1 MPEEG
6 RDIQIK
12 EQGRKRKSIYQYIL
26 AGIVVALLIVL
37 GILYLYVE
45 NVTLYFSPDDELYYA
60 NVDGFDTYIRFSDGE
75 MGQYSFSYLDEERE
89 LRYTFGKATYDCTGY
104 RWKKFIPPF
113 YFSENR
119 FFSLT
124 NVQGN
129 ARPVT
134 IVLSCE
140 GVKAFDWFYK
150 EIDTSGLNMI
160 GQSAKLVI
168 YFYDDS
174 MLMDGTL
181 FQKSEDFP
189 DGIKE
194 DVVFLDESTNV
205 N

>member
-60 NVDGFDTYIRFSDGE
+60 NVDGIDTYIRFSDGE
-75 MGQYSFSYLDEERE
+75 MGQYLFLYLDEERE
-89 LRYTFGKATYDCTGY
+89 LRYTFGKATYDYTGY

-113 YFSENR
+113 YFSENS

-140 GVKAFDWFYK
+140 GVKAFDWFYG
-150 EIDTSGLNMI
+150 EIDTPGLNMI
-160 GQSAKLVI
+160 GQSDKLVI

-181 FQKSEDFP
+181 FQKLEDFP

-194 DVVFLDESTNV
+194 DVAFLDESTNV